1 MKTALIT
8 GASSG
13 IGRELALE
21 LTRRGWRVA
30 LLARRKD
37 LLDETAMEIAQ
48 NGGEALALE
57 CDVTSPEEV
66 ERAVRS
72 AESEWRIIDLAVA
85 NAGVSAPTSAAR
97 FELEEAKRIFRVNVE
112 GTMNL
117 MAAVLPA
124 MVERRSG
131 SFYGIASLA
140 GFRGLPGSGAYS
152 ASKAA
157 MQALLEAARVELA
170 PRGVHVGIINP
181 GFIRTPMTAKNRFR
195 MPMLM
200 EPDRAARLM
209 ADAIESRR
217 RVYSFPWPMRALMAV
232 MRHLPIPIYDRV
244 TLPYVRA
251 KGRSR
256 PETPQD
262 SRVP

>member
-30 LLARRKD
+30 LLARRVD
-37 LLDETAMEIAQ
+37 VLEEVAMEVAQ
-48 NGGEALALE
+48 IGGEALAIA
-57 CDVTSPEEV
+57 CDVTVAEEV
-66 ERAVRS
+66 AAAVRS
-72 AESEWRIIDLAVA
+72 AESEWRIIDLVIA
-85 NAGVSAPTSAAR
+85 NAGTSSPTSAAR
-97 FELEEAKRIFRVNVE
+97 FDLEEARRIFRVNVE

-124 MVERRSG
+124 MVERCSG

-170 PRGVHVGIINP
+170 PKGVHVGIINP
-181 GFIRTPMTAKNRFR
+181 GFIRTPMTAKNRFK

-232 MRHLPIPIYDRV
+232 MRHLPIAIYDRV

-251 KGRSR
+251 KARSR
-256 PETPQD
+256 PEA
-262 SRVP
+262 S